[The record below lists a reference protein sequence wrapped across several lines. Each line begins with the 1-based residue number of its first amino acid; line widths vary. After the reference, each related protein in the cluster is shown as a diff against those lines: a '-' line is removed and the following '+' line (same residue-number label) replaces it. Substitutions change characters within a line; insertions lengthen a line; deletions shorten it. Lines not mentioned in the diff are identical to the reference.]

1 MRKLGRRCKQYICET
16 VKKKT
21 ILQFDSIILTVN
33 CKVYLHKSNV
43 GLIHKC
49 VSLDYFNY
57 VVSEIPAFKI
67 VKKNNGDQ

>member
-21 ILQFDSIILTVN
+21 KKKTILQFDSIILTVN
-33 CKVYLHKSNV
+33 RKVYLHKSNV

-67 VKKNNGDQ
+67 VKKK